1 MLRACLA
8 PVLFLDFKTSLHGL
22 FVEKTLDGRGTQ
34 SNRCSQAVYQI
45 TRPKVKK
52 DALKY
57 FPCIPEECPMYPK
70 YLLMSF
76 VLHSLK

>member
-1 MLRACLA
+1 MVEE
-8 PVLFLDFKTSLHGL
+8 PSLTDVHKL
-22 FVEKTLDGRGTQ
+22 CT
-34 SNRCSQAVYQI
+34 QI

-52 DALKY
+52 DTLKY
-57 FPCIPEECPMYPK
+57 FPCIPEECSMYPK